1 MLSISPL
8 KAALV
13 LKVTFIESLPIAS
26 RPFLTPLAESA
37 LREFAAFFYADEKA
51 KETKSDPSY
60 VPSSAKKL
68 GIVLQAMPEVQESQ
82 GFKTLRNGLTADL
95 EKFRIFITKEYIIK
109 ANDLNVAAKKMRYHV
124 AVCKWMRGLAQA
136 FTAQQGVNNYSE
148 VVAIIDLIAKH
159 RDDILVPLGMTT
171 KTFLAAYKA
180 ANNLQVI
187 PSPTINFDFQEL
199 LDEINGTPPGENP
212 VAAPNDNNPNAGAIV
227 IIGRANNL
235 GEFDLDGENDD
246 DEMIDAANAAS
257 QPMEGIGGRTAICGL
272 IKNAIFKGTIEP
284 IQKFHKQRNE
294 NDEAKR
300 IKAAFT
306 SPRLSDAAQ
315 RVASIIANKPA
326 AQMPVLRGLVNETTS
341 KSTSALERRIQSLEI
356 S

>member
-1 MLSISPL
+1 
-8 KAALV
+8 
-13 LKVTFIESLPIAS
+13 
-26 RPFLTPLAESA
+26 
-37 LREFAAFFYADEKA
+37 
-51 KETKSDPSY
+51 
-60 VPSSAKKL
+60 
-68 GIVLQAMPEVQESQ
+68 
-82 GFKTLRNGLTADL
+82 
-95 EKFRIFITKEYIIK
+95 
-109 ANDLNVAAKKMRYHV
+109 
-124 AVCKWMRGLAQA
+124 
-136 FTAQQGVNNYSE
+136 
-148 VVAIIDLIAKH
+148 
-159 RDDILVPLGMTT
+159 MTT

-212 VAAPNDNNPNAGAIV
+212 VAAPNDDDPNAGAIV

-315 RVASIIANKPA
+315 RVASIIANEPA
-326 AQMPVLRGLVNETTS
+326 AQMPVLRGLVNKTTS
-341 KSTSALERRIQSLEI
+341 KSTSALERRIQSLEDQLKTAVASKKSSGAKKVKGDGKNQPKSI
-356 S
+356 LRNKGTPAAPKKSVPKKSAPKKSAPNQDAANKGSARAKGRKKPSGRKVSFNGKKAVWPTSSRK